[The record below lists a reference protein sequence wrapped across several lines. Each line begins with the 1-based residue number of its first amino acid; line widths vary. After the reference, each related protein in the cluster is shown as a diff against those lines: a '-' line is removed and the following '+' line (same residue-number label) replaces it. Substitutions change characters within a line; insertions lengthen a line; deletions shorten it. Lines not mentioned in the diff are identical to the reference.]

1 MQILQ
6 DHLILQF
13 KCSDVSWFDQ
23 SLNHVQ
29 YTAMPRTEEFLPIVS
44 AGQSINKSIDQSI
57 NQPGVNVNIFFL
69 QQSQW
74 VRVMLPYL
82 LWVMNTLLAW
92 PSPLQPGSG
101 QWGSSC
107 LDTFQGKT
115 EPFMEHSFCLF
126 AAMGQLPALR

>member
-57 NQPGVNVNIFFL
+57 NQPGVNVNIFFFY
-69 QQSQW
+69 S
-74 VRVMLPYL
+74 
-82 LWVMNTLLAW
+82 NHN
-92 PSPLQPGSG
+92 GSG
-101 QWGSSC
+101 
-107 LDTFQGKT
+107 
-115 EPFMEHSFCLF
+115 
-126 AAMGQLPALR
+126 